1 MFPSHDLS
9 EWECEIGATDVETL
23 RECYRIVSPACKQAC
38 PSEVVTAALY
48 ALRSRT
54 AARKEDAADLEN
66 KALTY
71 ATELEKYPPDVVV
84 EGCKSIARKQKFFP
98 ALAEIITE
106 LESLMQK
113 RRAILAAIERAGRR
127 VEPRPVTVDRPDTD
141 DPVWQEWMKGFLAG
155 NHVTFEEYKQTAC

>member
-1 MFPSHDLS
+1 
-9 EWECEIGATDVETL
+9 
-23 RECYRIVSPACKQAC
+23 
-38 PSEVVTAALY
+38 VTAALY

-113 RRAILAAIERAGRR
+113 RRTILAAIERAGRR
-127 VEPRPVTVDRPDTD
+127 VELPPVTVDRPDTD

-155 NHVTFEEYKQTAC
+155 NHVTFEQFKGRALRARETG